1 MTKFVVKKDGTKE
14 LFDAGKIER
23 AVRAAAQAVDFS
35 EERIQ
40 ELIKSV
46 LIKVFE
52 STHDSEE
59 ISVVEI
65 KRIVLGEL
73 DIIEPSVS
81 ASWREY
87 DRSKGEK

>member
-1 MTKFVVKKDGTKE
+1 MTKFVIKKDGTKE
-14 LFDAGKIER
+14 LFNAGKIED

-52 STHDSEE
+52 FTRDSEE

-81 ASWREY
+81 ASWRDY
-87 DRSKGEK
+87 DQEKGKN

>member
-1 MTKFVVKKDGTKE
+1 MTKFVIKKDGTKE

-23 AVRAAAQAVDFS
+23 AIRAAAQAVDFS

-52 STHDSEE
+52 FTQDNEE
-59 ISVVEI
+59 VSVVEI

-81 ASWREY
+81 ASWRDY
-87 DRSKGEK
+87 DQGKVKN

>member
-1 MTKFVVKKDGTKE
+1 MTKLVIKKDGTKE

-23 AVRAAAQAVDFS
+23 AIRAAAQAVDFS

-46 LIKVFE
+46 LVKVFE
-52 STHDSEE
+52 FIQDSEE
-59 ISVVEI
+59 VKAEEI
-65 KRIVLGEL
+65 KGIILGEL

-81 ASWREY
+81 ASWRDY
-87 DRSKGEK
+87 DKTKIMG

>member
-1 MTKFVVKKDGTKE
+1 MTKFVIKKDGTKE
-14 LFDAGKIER
+14 LFNAGKIED

-46 LIKVFE
+46 LIKVIE
-52 STHDSEE
+52 STQDSEE

-81 ASWREY
+81 ASWRNY
-87 DRSKGEK
+87 DQKKGKN

>member
-23 AVRAAAQAVDFS
+23 AIRAAAQAVDFS

-52 STHDSEE
+52 STQDSEE
-59 ISVVEI
+59 ISVAEI
-65 KRIVLGEL
+65 KGVVLGEL

-81 ASWREY
+81 ASWRNY
-87 DRSKGEK
+87 DREKGKN